1 MKLIKIALV
10 SLCVLSLS
18 TEILA
23 RSSVSSSRSSVSVS
37 RPSVSTTR
45 SYSRPVSKP
54 TYQAS
59 KPRVVP
65 VRRTTALRR
74 RNKPVEY
81 DYYDL
86 RDCDRIIKP
95 INGYRC
101 IDRD

>member
-1 MKLIKIALV
+1 MRLIKVALV
-10 SLCVLSLS
+10 SICAFALSA
-18 TEILA
+18 EVLA
-23 RSSVSSSRSSVSVS
+23 RSSVSRSSFSS
-37 RPSVSTTR
+37 SR
-45 SYSRPVSKP
+45 SYSRSVSQP
-54 TYQAS
+54 AYQAS

-65 VRRTTALRR
+65 ARRTTALRK